1 MTTEPLKTP
10 HSLLNL
16 LVQHGPQW
24 NSAWSEFFGLY
35 GGWIRSIALR
45 RKLRDHEANDVLQ
58 ETMTELF
65 RVLPRGRYRRQE
77 GKFRGFLAGVVR
89 HNISRA
95 LERRYREERRTESLH
110 FAPGENDLAHE
121 ARLAD
126 ERPGPDEEFDHCV
139 KLALVEQAMR
149 ALVSHRWV
157 TQQRVD
163 IFLAL
168 TGHQKSPVE
177 VAAEFGTNRNNV
189 DAAKHAVKKKL
200 IEMIRCLEEGIDPRE
215 DPDAP

>member
-1 MTTEPLKTP
+1 MTMEPLKTP

-16 LVQHGPQW
+16 LLQHGPQW

-45 RKLRDHEANDVLQ
+45 RNLRDHEANEVLQ

-65 RVLPRGRYRRQE
+65 RVLPLGRYRRHE
-77 GKFRGFLAGVVR
+77 GKFRGFLSGVVR

-95 LERRYREERRTESLH
+95 LERRHRAERRTESLH
-110 FAPGENDLAHE
+110 IAPGENGVTHE

-139 KLALVEQAMR
+139 KLALVEQALH

-163 IFLAL
+163 IFIAL
-168 TGHQKSPVE
+168 TANQKSPVE
-177 VAAEFGTNRNNV
+177 VAADFGTNRNNV
-189 DAAKHAVKKKL
+189 DAAKHAVKTKL
-200 IEMIRCLEEGIDPRE
+200 TQMIRCLEEGIDPRE
-215 DPDAP
+215 NPIAP

>member
-1 MTTEPLKTP
+1 MTLEPLKTP

-16 LVQHGPQW
+16 LLQHGPQW

-45 RKLRDHEANDVLQ
+45 RNLRDHEANDVLQ

-65 RVLPRGRYRRQE
+65 RVLPLGRYRRHE
-77 GKFRGFLAGVVR
+77 GKFRGFLSGVVR

-95 LERRYREERRTESLH
+95 LERRHRAERRTESLH
-110 FAPGENDLAHE
+110 VAPEENGVTHE

-139 KLALVEQAMR
+139 KLALVEQALH

-157 TQQRVD
+157 MQQRVD

-168 TGHQKSPVE
+168 TAHQKSPLA
-177 VAAEFGTNRNNV
+177 VAAEFGTTRNNV
-189 DAAKHAVKKKL
+189 DVAKHAVKKKL
-200 IEMIRCLEEGIDPRE
+200 KQMIRCLEKGIDPR
-215 DPDAP
+215 DIKP